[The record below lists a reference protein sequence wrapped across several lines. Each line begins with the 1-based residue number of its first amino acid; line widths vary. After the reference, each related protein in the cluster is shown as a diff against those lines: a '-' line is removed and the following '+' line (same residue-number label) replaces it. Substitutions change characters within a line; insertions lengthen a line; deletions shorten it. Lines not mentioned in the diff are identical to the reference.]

1 MDLSRY
7 NKPVN
12 LSGPANFFNN
22 ISARA
27 TSTSQMVLQHGMGM
41 EAAHHGNEL
50 AKDLASHQG
59 GIASALSAQ
68 GHEQSSALSAQ
79 EHGQTSALSSQEHG
93 QRIKEMAASNR
104 HIIKKTILDH
114 HNDLEKRAVD
124 HHLSTDKLR
133 TESGLRV
140 TEANNTSKNTITE
153 AGVAHK
159 HAGELIDRIAATGQG
174 GTEVSLK
181 HNNVSASFTLKIPP
195 SPATNPTPTVA
206 PNQARKMIHVTP
218 VTGTSTPAPSPAPET
233 KTAFIPKMVQ
243 GAGGKFMK
251 NPDHPDNK
259 GMVTEPA
266 TKKPSTKKASV
277 KGQPTVTRDKT
288 TGRMIGIKK
297 K

>member
-22 ISARA
+22 MSARA

-50 AKDLASHQG
+50 AKDYATHAGNIQSG
-59 GIASALSAQ
+59 LSAQ
-68 GHEQSSALSAQ
+68 EHGQNSALSAQ
-79 EHGQTSALSSQEHG
+79 EHA
-93 QRIKEMAASNR
+93 QRIKENAATNR

-140 TEANNTSKNTITE
+140 TEANNTSSNTIKE

-181 HNNVSASFTLKIPP
+181 HNNVSASFTLKTPP

-206 PNQARKMIHVTP
+206 PRQTKSFVGMPANRASAPAAAPTGPQPTVTR
-218 VTGTSTPAPSPAPET
+218 
-233 KTAFIPKMVQ
+233 
-243 GAGGKFMK
+243 GAGGKMVSLK
-251 NPDHPDNK
+251 NPTP
-259 GMVTEPA
+259 TAAP
-266 TKKPSTKKASV
+266 TKKAPAKKAV
-277 KGQPTVTRDKT
+277 AKGQPTVTRDKT

>member
-12 LSGPANFFNN
+12 LSGPSNLLNN

-27 TSTSQMVLQHGMGM
+27 TSTSQMVLSHQMGL
-41 EAAHHGNEL
+41 EAAHYGNEL
-50 AKDLASHQG
+50 GKDYASHVG
-59 GIASALSAQ
+59 GIN
-68 GHEQSSALSAQ
+68 SALSAQ

-93 QRIKEMAASNR
+93 QRLKETAATNR

-140 TEANNTSKNTITE
+140 TEANNTSKNTIRESNNTSNNTINE
-153 AGVAHK
+153 AGVAHR
-159 HAGELIDRIAATGQG
+159 HAGELINRIAAAGQG
-174 GTEVSLK
+174 GKPAEFSGNGVTAK
-181 HNNVSASFTLKIPP
+181 FTLKMPDAP
-195 SPATNPTPTVA
+195 GPTNPPPTVA
-206 PNQARKMIHVTP
+206 PSQAKKMIHVTP
-218 VTGTSTPAPSPAPET
+218 VTRTNTPAPAPAPTASGGPKPTVKRAPNGRMVSLKET
-233 KTAFIPKMVQ
+233 T
-243 GAGGKFMK
+243 
-251 NPDHPDNK
+251 PD
-259 GMVTEPA
+259 VAPA
-266 TKKPSTKKASV
+266 KKATAKKV
-277 KGQPTVTRDKT
+277 APTKGQPTVTRDKT

>member
-7 NKPVN
+7 NKDITPEVGKVSN
-12 LSGPANFFNN
+12 AFGN

-27 TSTSQMVLQHGMGM
+27 TSTSQMVLSHQMGL
-41 EAAHHGNEL
+41 EAAHYGNEL
-50 AKDLASHQG
+50 SKDYATHVG
-59 GIASALSAQ
+59 NI
-68 GHEQSSALSAQ
+68 QSGLSAQ
-79 EHGQTSALSSQEHG
+79 EHGQTSALSAQEHG
-93 QRIKEMAASNR
+93 QRLKETAASNR

-181 HNNVSASFTLKIPP
+181 HNNVSASFTLKTPP

-206 PNQARKMIHVTP
+206 PRQ
-218 VTGTSTPAPSPAPET
+218 T
-233 KTAFIPKMVQ
+233 KTFVGMPANRASAPATAPAAPKGPQPTVTR
-243 GAGGKFMK
+243 GAGGRMVSLK
-251 NPDHPDNK
+251 NATTP
-259 GMVTEPA
+259 VASAPA
-266 TKKPSTKKASV
+266 KKATAKKAV
-277 KGQPTVTRDKT
+277 AKGQPTVTRDPQ

>member
-1 MDLSRY
+1 
-7 NKPVN
+7 
-12 LSGPANFFNN
+12 
-22 ISARA
+22 
-27 TSTSQMVLQHGMGM
+27 MVLQHGMNM

-68 GHEQSSALSAQ
+68 GHEQTSSLSAQ
-79 EHGQTSALSSQEHG
+79 EHGQRL
-93 QRIKEMAASNR
+93 KETAATNR
-104 HIIKKTILDH
+104 HVIKKTILDH
-114 HNDLEKRAVD
+114 RNELETRALD

-140 TEANNTSKNTITE
+140 TEANNTSSNTIKE

-159 HAGELIDRIAATGQG
+159 HAGELIDRIAAAGQG

-181 HNNVSASFTLKIPP
+181 HNNVSASFTLKTPP

-206 PNQARKMIHVTP
+206 PRQTKSFVGMPGNRA
-218 VTGTSTPAPSPAPET
+218 STPAPAAPT
-233 KTAFIPKMVQ
+233 GPQPTVTR
-243 GAGGKFMK
+243 GAGGRMVSLK
-251 NPDHPDNK
+251 NPTP
-259 GMVTEPA
+259 TAAPA
-266 TKKPSTKKASV
+266 KKAPAKKAV
-277 KGQPTVTRDKT
+277 AKGQPTVTRDKT

>member
-22 ISARA
+22 MSARA

-50 AKDLASHQG
+50 AKDYATHAGNIQSG
-59 GIASALSAQ
+59 LSAQ
-68 GHEQSSALSAQ
+68 EHGQNSALSAQ
-79 EHGQTSALSSQEHG
+79 EHGQRL
-93 QRIKEMAASNR
+93 KETAATNR

-181 HNNVSASFTLKIPP
+181 HNNVSASFTLKTPP

-206 PNQARKMIHVTP
+206 PRQTKSFVGMPGNRA
-218 VTGTSTPAPSPAPET
+218 STPAPAAPKGPQPT
-233 KTAFIPKMVQ
+233 VSR
-243 GAGGKFMK
+243 GAGGKMVSLK
-251 NPDHPDNK
+251 NATTP
-259 GMVTEPA
+259 VASAPA
-266 TKKPSTKKASV
+266 KKATAKKAV
-277 KGQPTVTRDKT
+277 AKGQPTVTRDPQ
-288 TGRMIGIKK
+288 TGRMVGIKK

>member
-12 LSGPANFFNN
+12 LSGPSNLLNN
-22 ISARA
+22 VSTRA
-27 TSTSQMVLQHGMGM
+27 TSTSQMVLSHQMGL
-41 EAAHHGNEL
+41 EAAHYGNEL
-50 AKDLASHQG
+50 GKDYASHVG
-59 GIASALSAQ
+59 GIN
-68 GHEQSSALSAQ
+68 SALSAQ

-93 QRIKEMAASNR
+93 QRLKETAATNR
-104 HIIKKTILDH
+104 HVIKKIILEH
-114 HNDLEKRAVD
+114 RNELETRALD

-140 TEANNTSKNTITE
+140 TEANNTSSNTIKE

-159 HAGELIDRIAATGQG
+159 HAGELINRIAASGQG
-174 GTEVSLK
+174 GTPVDVSGSGVK
-181 HNNVSASFTLKIPP
+181 AKFTLKIPS

-206 PNQARKMIHVTP
+206 PRPTKSFVGMPGNRA
-218 VTGTSTPAPSPAPET
+218 STPAAAPAAPT
-233 KTAFIPKMVQ
+233 GPQPTVTR
-243 GAGGKFMK
+243 GAGGK
-251 NPDHPDNK
+251 
-259 GMVTEPA
+259 MVSLKTTTPTAAPA
-266 TKKPSTKKASV
+266 KKTTAKKAAPT

>member
-12 LSGPANFFNN
+12 LSGPSNFFNN
-22 ISARA
+22 MSARA

-50 AKDLASHQG
+50 AKDYATHVG
-59 GIASALSAQ
+59 GIQ
-68 GHEQSSALSAQ
+68 SALSAQ
-79 EHGQTSALSSQEHG
+79 EHGQTSSLSAQEHG
-93 QRIKEMAASNR
+93 QRLKEMAASNR

-140 TEANNTSKNTITE
+140 TEANNTSKNTIRETK
-153 AGVAHK
+153 VAHK
-159 HAGELIDRIAATGQG
+159 HAGELLNRIAAAGQG
-174 GTEVSLK
+174 GTKVDMAGSGVK
-181 HNNVSASFTLKIPP
+181 ATFTLKIPDAP
-195 SPATNPTPTVA
+195 GTNPTPTVA
-206 PNQARKMIHVTP
+206 PRQTKFFVGMPGNRASAPAAAPAAPTGPKPTVKRAPNGRMVSMKETTP
-218 VTGTSTPAPSPAPET
+218 TAAPA
-233 KTAFIPKMVQ
+233 
-243 GAGGKFMK
+243 
-251 NPDHPDNK
+251 
-259 GMVTEPA
+259 
-266 TKKPSTKKASV
+266 KKATAKKAV
-277 KGQPTVTRDKT
+277 AKGQPTVTRDPQ

>member
-12 LSGPANFFNN
+12 LSGPSNFFSNM
-22 ISARA
+22 SARA
-27 TSTSQMVLQHGMGM
+27 TSTSQMVLQHGMNM

-50 AKDLASHQG
+50 AKDYATHVG
-59 GIASALSAQ
+59 GINSALS
-68 GHEQSSALSAQ
+68 EQAYN
-79 EHGQTSALSSQEHG
+79 QTSSLSSQEHG
-93 QRIKEMAASNR
+93 QRLKEMAASNR

-124 HHLSTDKLR
+124 HHLSTDKHR

-140 TEANNTSKNTITE
+140 TEANNTSKNTIRETK
-153 AGVAHK
+153 VAHK
-159 HAGELIDRIAATGQG
+159 HAGELLNRIAAAGQG
-174 GTEVSLK
+174 GTKVDMAGSGVK
-181 HNNVSASFTLKIPP
+181 ATFTLKIPDAP
-195 SPATNPTPTVA
+195 GTNPTPTVA
-206 PNQARKMIHVTP
+206 PKKMIHVTP
-218 VTGTSTPAPSPAPET
+218 VTGTATPAPSPSPAPET

>member
-12 LSGPANFFNN
+12 LSGPGNFFNN
-22 ISARA
+22 MSARA
-27 TSTSQMVLQHGMGM
+27 TSTSQMVLQHGMNM

-79 EHGQTSALSSQEHG
+79 EHGQRL
-93 QRIKEMAASNR
+93 KETAATNR

-140 TEANNTSKNTITE
+140 TEANNTSKNTIKE

-159 HAGELIDRIAATGQG
+159 HAGELIDRISAAGQG
-174 GTEVSLK
+174 GTEVALK
-181 HNNVSASFTLKIPP
+181 HNNVSASFTLKTPP

-206 PNQARKMIHVTP
+206 PRQ
-218 VTGTSTPAPSPAPET
+218 T
-233 KTAFIPKMVQ
+233 KTFVGMPANRASAPAAAPAAPKGPQPTVTRGPGGRMVSL
-243 GAGGKFMK
+243 K
-251 NPDHPDNK
+251 NPTP
-259 GMVTEPA
+259 TAAPA
-266 TKKPSTKKASV
+266 KKAAAKKAVSA

>member
-12 LSGPANFFNN
+12 LSGPSNFFNN
-22 ISARA
+22 MSARA
-27 TSTSQMVLQHGMGM
+27 TSTSQMVLQHGMNM

-79 EHGQTSALSSQEHG
+79 EHGQRL
-93 QRIKEMAASNR
+93 KETAATNR

-114 HNDLEKRAVD
+114 NNDLEKRAVD

-140 TEANNTSKNTITE
+140 TESNNTSNNTINE
-153 AGVAHK
+153 AGVAHR
-159 HAGELIDRIAATGQG
+159 HAGELINRIAAAGQG
-174 GTEVSLK
+174 GKPAEFSGNGVTAK
-181 HNNVSASFTLKIPP
+181 FTLKMPDAP
-195 SPATNPTPTVA
+195 GPTNPPPTVA
-206 PNQARKMIHVTP
+206 PSQAKKMIHVTP
-218 VTGTSTPAPSPAPET
+218 VTRTNTPAPAPAPTATGGPKPTVKRAPNGRMVSLKET
-233 KTAFIPKMVQ
+233 TPTA
-243 GAGGKFMK
+243 A
-251 NPDHPDNK
+251 
-259 GMVTEPA
+259 PA
-266 TKKPSTKKASV
+266 KKATAKKV
-277 KGQPTVTRDKT
+277 APTKGQPTVTRDKT